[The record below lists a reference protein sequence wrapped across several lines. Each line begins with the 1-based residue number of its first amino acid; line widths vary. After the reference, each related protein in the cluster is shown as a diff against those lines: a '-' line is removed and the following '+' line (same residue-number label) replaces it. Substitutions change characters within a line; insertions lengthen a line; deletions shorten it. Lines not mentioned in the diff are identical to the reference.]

1 LLIAGQCNTCGET
14 NHVTQTCRHV
24 NAVSCFVC
32 GQKGHW

>member
-14 NHVTQTCRHV
+14 NHVTQTCRQV
-24 NAVSCFVC
+24 NVSCFVC